1 MSTTALA
8 FLFALLLLLL
18 SSLAKEY
25 IPAACFLLALLAS
38 LATVASQHRRLEN
51 HDHEYRATI
60 AAQERLI
67 EKREDEYRGQR
78 SSNAACL
85 ERHNAALSK
94 LEQRLAA
101 AVAKPCRREALP
113 PRALG
118 RARRHHREQVQ
129 APERNQRRLDSA
141 DRGPGEARC

>member
-78 SSNAACL
+78 SSNAA
-85 ERHNAALSK
+85 NYD
-94 LEQRLAA
+94 
-101 AVAKPCRREALP
+101 
-113 PRALG
+113 
-118 RARRHHREQVQ
+118 
-129 APERNQRRLDSA
+129 PED
-141 DRGPGEARC
+141 